1 MLNPFFLQ
9 GSKSEQNLVQDL
21 INEQLK
27 MYGVEVH
34 YLPRKYIT
42 EKTVL
47 KEVIQSAFNEAYP
60 IEAYIDNFD
69 GYGNNPIILSKFGI
83 QALNELTVI
92 ISKDRFQSYITPLI
106 KSKSN
111 IKLSSRPKEGD
122 LIYFPLGDRL
132 FEIKYVEHE
141 KPFYQLQ
148 ENYTYELR
156 CELFRYEDEVI
167 DTGVTEIDD
176 TLQSDAGGDEDAIP
190 VIIGAIQKL
199 TLVGTASSATAI
211 TGIVT
216 SGGIRFITVTN
227 RGGGYLSAPRVAISS
242 APSSGFTGISTVALV
257 SGFVVCNDNVN
268 PNRKSVQSA
277 NLINPGY
284 GYTTTPLVRF
294 IGGGGAGAAATA
306 TIGNG
311 VIGVVTVTS
320 GGSGYI
326 TSPTITFTNQVF
338 LSGVATVS
346 AAATAVVSSAGTI
359 TAIHITNAGLGY
371 SVAPTI
377 VVNNV
382 GVGSTSYGDFVFNEI
397 VTGSISGVTAR
408 VRSWNVNSNELQIA
422 NIAGVFQVG
431 ERVVGSISSASRDIR
446 IIDTSANSDGYADND
461 NIQTQGDLIIDFNET
476 NPFGMP

>member
-1 MLNPFFLQ
+1 M
-9 GSKSEQNLVQDL
+9 
-21 INEQLK
+21 
-27 MYGVEVH
+27 
-34 YLPRKYIT
+34 
-42 EKTVL
+42 
-47 KEVIQSAFNEAYP
+47 
-60 IEAYIDNFD
+60 
-69 GYGNNPIILSKFGI
+69 
-83 QALNELTVI
+83 
-92 ISKDRFQSYITPLI
+92 
-106 KSKSN
+106 
-111 IKLSSRPKEGD
+111 
-122 LIYFPLGDRL
+122 
-132 FEIKYVEHE
+132 
-141 KPFYQLQ
+141 
-148 ENYTYELR
+148 
-156 CELFRYEDEVI
+156 
-167 DTGVTEIDD
+167 
-176 TLQSDAGGDEDAIP
+176 QSDAGGDEDAIP